1 MLKIIFKIIIAILL
15 ISIGFC
21 WLCYFGYS
29 VRKSCSVNFL
39 YCSTT
44 AIPAAFM
51 LIGFMLIYSCSTGSK
66 FISVISNKY
75 ASRSKLFRIFI
86 DIIPG
91 TLLALGFF
99 FIILF
104 LSPPLPFFDPRC
116 STGWND
122 FSILYIVCIPLGL
135 RLFLIQDKTTEINKT
150 SRSQQSPPIAEK

>member
-1 MLKIIFKIIIAILL
+1 MKIIFKIIIAILL

-29 VRKSCSVNFL
+29 IRKCCNVNFL

-86 DIIPG
+86 DIISG

-99 FIILF
+99 LIILF

-116 STGWND
+116 ATGNNSVMML
-122 FSILYIVCIPLGL
+122 FLACIPLGL
-135 RLFLIQDKTTEINKT
+135 RLLLIQDKTTEIYKT
-150 SRSQQSPPIAEK
+150 SLSRQSPPIAEK

>member
-1 MLKIIFKIIIAILL
+1 MLKKIFRIVIAIIIIAV
-15 ISIGFC
+15 GFS
-21 WLCYFGYS
+21 WLSYVGLVENSPRLSFIH
-29 VRKSCSVNFL
+29 
-39 YCSTT
+39 CSTT

-86 DIIPG
+86 DIISG

-116 STGWND
+116 ATGNNSVMML
-122 FSILYIVCIPLGL
+122 FLACIPLGL
-135 RLFLIQDKTTEINKT
+135 RLFLIQDKPTEINKP
-150 SRSQQSPPIAEK
+150 SPSQQSPPIAEK